1 MQAKAHTRQSYIAR
15 SWSRRDKRRKDKI
28 KTKTR
33 CQGETERQ
41 KAKVKED
48 EDRFPRGDFP
58 PL

>member
-1 MQAKAHTRQSYIAR
+1 MKAHASLSYIAR
-15 SWSRRDKRRKDKI
+15 SWDRRDKRRKDKI
-28 KTKTR
+28 KTKTK

-48 EDRFPRGDFP
+48 EDRFTRGDFP